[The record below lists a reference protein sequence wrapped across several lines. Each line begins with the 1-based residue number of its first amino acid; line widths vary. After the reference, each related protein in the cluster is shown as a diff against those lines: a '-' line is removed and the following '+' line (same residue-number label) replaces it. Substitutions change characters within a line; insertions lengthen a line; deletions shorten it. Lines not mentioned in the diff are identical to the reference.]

1 MIGLLEIELFNG
13 ATHSL
18 KQKRSHLRRLI
29 DRLHNEFNVAVAE
42 VDFQDTWQRTK
53 IAVAVVS
60 NDARHNNQVLEKVVK
75 RIRSNHME
83 WQILD
88 YAMGEVY

>member
-13 ATHSL
+13 VSRSL
-18 KQKRSHLRRLI
+18 KQKRSQLRRLI
-29 DRLHNEFNVAVAE
+29 DRLHNEFNVTVAE
-42 VDFQDTWQRTK
+42 VDFQNTWQRTR

-75 RIRSNHME
+75 RIRNNHMD

-88 YAMGEVY
+88 YTMGEVY